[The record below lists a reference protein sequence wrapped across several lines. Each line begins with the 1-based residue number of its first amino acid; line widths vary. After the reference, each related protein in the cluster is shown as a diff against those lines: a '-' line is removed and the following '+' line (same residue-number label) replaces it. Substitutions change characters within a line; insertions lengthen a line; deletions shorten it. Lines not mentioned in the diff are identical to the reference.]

1 MATAPFL
8 VLTQIDFILPFDGF
22 LVVIH
27 CCQPPQSEAVPKT
40 SLVVAHAKAEAGQH
54 GDGVARVAYGK
65 LKHSNYSFRSPSQAE
80 CWHFIWQKRA
90 RLLDK

>member
-1 MATAPFL
+1 MSLCCATSWQANLP
-8 VLTQIDFILPFDGF
+8 ILAYHP
-22 LVVIH
+22 LPERV
-27 CCQPPQSEAVPKT
+27 
-40 SLVVAHAKAEAGQH
+40 LVVAHAKAEAGQH